1 MEFGIPDRGDHVWE
15 TSYYKVTVRYNEAFK
30 EDIGSGNAKSKTGY
44 EEHFKEK
51 NNKMLQSHYLKVIK
65 SFKIQQN
72 HFLWSIL
79 VIFWHWKYACEKAW
93 DHEKTDCFAFC
104 SKALKTREW
113 WKTLPHFKNLP
124 LLIFGFWVNRHRQRK
139 EGRHSSTNLVLHYN
153 LWTWFVSCFFEESFR
168 NFSSLQRFS
177 PIDWFTKFYKEQG
190 HEAQTAVVSG
200 VFL

>member
-72 HFLWSIL
+72 HFL
-79 VIFWHWKYACEKAW
+79 
-93 DHEKTDCFAFC
+93 
-104 SKALKTREW
+104 
-113 WKTLPHFKNLP
+113 
-124 LLIFGFWVNRHRQRK
+124 
-139 EGRHSSTNLVLHYN
+139 
-153 LWTWFVSCFFEESFR
+153 
-168 NFSSLQRFS
+168 
-177 PIDWFTKFYKEQG
+177 
-190 HEAQTAVVSG
+190 
-200 VFL
+200 